1 MFSLFSLHMYDF
13 SCIMNSLDLGYVPD
27 DSYPKS
33 HLEDTC
39 AFQLL
44 QFKFLIM
51 YCSLKSHRG
60 L

>member
-33 HLEDTC
+33 HLEDIVLSSSC
-39 AFQLL
+39 NLNF
-44 QFKFLIM
+44 
-51 YCSLKSHRG
+51 
-60 L
+60 